1 MFPAIFDIELISSI
15 KGGTMYKITNVK
27 VLQDYQ
33 LKLEFADG
41 EKGIV
46 DLSHLV
52 GKGVFKLWDDYG
64 KFDNVK
70 IGTSGELVWDDLI
83 DLCPDALYLQM
94 TSQKPEELFPNL
106 KPKVAYA

>member
-1 MFPAIFDIELISSI
+1 MFPSIFDIELISSI
-15 KGGTMYKITNVK
+15 KGETMYKIINVK

-33 LKLEFADG
+33 LKLKFAG
-41 EKGIV
+41 GKKGIV

-52 GKGVFKLWDDYG
+52 GKGVFSLWDDYS
-64 KFDNVK
+64 KFENVK
-70 IGTSGELVWDDLI
+70 IGTSGELMWGDLI

-94 TSQKPEELFPNL
+94 TNQKPEELFPSL